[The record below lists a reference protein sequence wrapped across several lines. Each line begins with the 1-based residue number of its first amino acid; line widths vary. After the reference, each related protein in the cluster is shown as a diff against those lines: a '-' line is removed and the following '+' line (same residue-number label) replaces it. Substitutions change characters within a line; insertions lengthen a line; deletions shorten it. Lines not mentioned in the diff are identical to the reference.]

1 MFFFIFLQKNTR
13 VYGIKNNKK
22 YQKTSKLFI
31 LRPQDKGDFENS
43 DFWDF
48 LFKNRKPHGAKND
61 KKTQKKIKNC
71 SKT

>member
-1 MFFFIFLQKNTR
+1 MA
-13 VYGIKNNKK
+13 
-22 YQKTSKLFI
+22 
-31 LRPQDKGDFENS
+31 QDKGDFENS